1 MSRRN
6 AKREIQKD
14 NYEALIPKSASLGN
28 NPSQNRRVVNIGIYY
43 HLLKQLAV
51 SRFTWQGLPPG
62 IDERFIELRLFEN
75 GGMPLIFFFDKI
87 RLRYMVTECAY
98 QGFQNTYLN
107 PTSFEPYGINYTY
120 RKLQPDEC
128 VPIWDNVLRTP
139 MHDVMYMYATR
150 LANIDRAFDV
160 NLDNSVWPQI
170 IVTSETQKLTI
181 ENLLKQKEDGAP
193 IVVTYDNMANMD
205 QIVQNIPNSGEYIAD
220 KLLNA
225 KAQVWNEAISFLGIS
240 NSNTEKKE
248 RLISDEVEA
257 GAEKTDVFRLAF
269 LKTRQQACDQINNMF
284 GADGILVG
292 VDWSDNTSDGTI
304 GGNDGD

>member
-14 NYEALIPKSASLGN
+14 NYEALIPKSANIGN

-128 VPIWDNVLRTP
+128 VPIWVNVLRTP

-284 GADGILVG
+284 GSDGILVG

>member
-1 MSRRN
+1 
-6 AKREIQKD
+6 
-14 NYEALIPKSASLGN
+14 
-28 NPSQNRRVVNIGIYY
+28 
-43 HLLKQLAV
+43 
-51 SRFTWQGLPPG
+51 
-62 IDERFIELRLFEN
+62 
-75 GGMPLIFFFDKI
+75 
-87 RLRYMVTECAY
+87 
-98 QGFQNTYLN
+98 
-107 PTSFEPYGINYTY
+107 
-120 RKLQPDEC
+120 
-128 VPIWDNVLRTP
+128 
-139 MHDVMYMYATR
+139 
-150 LANIDRAFDV
+150 
-160 NLDNSVWPQI
+160 
-170 IVTSETQKLTI
+170 
-181 ENLLKQKEDGAP
+181 
-193 IVVTYDNMANMD
+193 MANMD